1 MSLDLYLAT
10 FIVLCLS
17 TFAGCIN
24 ITVSDDMTVTESIA
38 VSGKHTAVVAAQ
50 HEKTSH
56 DIYIQ
61 DGKSGDGTAVAVEA
75 AAEDTAEA
83 SVPTSDPPPSSS
95 GSNSNSDSA
104 NSDGDK
110 KSQEHSS
117 AARMGVA
124 MSLGCVFV
132 AAAIGMTQL

>member
-1 MSLDLYLAT
+1 M
-10 FIVLCLS
+10 
-17 TFAGCIN
+17 
-24 ITVSDDMTVTESIA
+24 SDDMTVTESIA

-61 DGKSGDGTAVAVEA
+61 DGKTGDDTPIAVEA

-83 SVPTSDPPPSSS
+83 SVPTNDPPQSSS

-104 NSDGDK
+104 NNEGDK

-117 AARMGVA
+117 AGRVVSNYSANLWIL
-124 MSLGCVFV
+124 ST
-132 AAAIGMTQL
+132 I